1 MSLQRPLCGVI
12 FGDIAHSGVGAL
24 ALTVVEAKNAKPKER
39 DYKLADSAGLYLFVT
54 TKGAKSWRYKY
65 RQPGTGKEK
74 RLTFGLF
81 PDVSLSEARDR
92 RDAARAMVRAGK
104 DPQIEAEKER
114 AAAIAAAGATFKA
127 IAEEWMADESPGWSA
142 SHKDRVRFRLE
153 RDLYPTLGK
162 LPIADITGPMV
173 LRELRKIEKRGAIE
187 TAKRV
192 KGYIVAIFKRA
203 KSEHFI
209 GGDAVMS
216 VMDIGD
222 ALKPTPAGSKQPAL
236 TTVEELLELQQT
248 VERSNSDVKT
258 KIASRL
264 LALTVVRVGVLRQA
278 TWDEFEG
285 IDWDDPD
292 GCAPDALWRISAS
305 RMKLEVEDK
314 GNEAFG
320 HEVPLSR
327 QAVALLRVLHVIT
340 GRYQL
345 LFPGGKSWREAMS
358 DAALST
364 LYKRMAGGKYKGR
377 MVPHGWRSAFSTIM
391 NERAARL
398 RTDGDRMIIDMMLA
412 HVPKGMSASE
422 WAYNRARYLE
432 PRREL
437 GQAWADIITDGLPAP
452 VLPMQKGIAA

>member
-1 MSLQRPLCGVI
+1 MP
-12 FGDIAHSGVGAL
+12 
-24 ALTVVEAKNAKPKER
+24 LTVVEARNAKAAER
-39 DYKLADSAGLYLFVT
+39 DYKLADSAGLYLFIT
-54 TKGAKSWRYKY
+54 TKGAKSWRFKY
-65 RQPGTGKEK
+65 RYAGKEK

-92 RDAARAMVRAGK
+92 RDEAKAVLRAGK
-104 DPQIEAEKER
+104 DPIVEAEK
-114 AAAIAAAGATFKA
+114 AKHAQIAAAGATFKA
-127 IAEEWMADESPGWSA
+127 IAEEWMADESPRWSEA
-142 SHKDRVRFRLE
+142 HRTRVRFRLE
-153 RDLYPTLGK
+153 NDIYPSLGR

-173 LRELRKIEKRGAIE
+173 LRELRKIEKRGSIE

-192 KGYIVAIFKRA
+192 KGYISAIFERA
-203 KSEHFI
+203 EGEHYI
-209 GGDAVMS
+209 GGDS
-216 VMDIGD
+216 VLAISRLSK
-222 ALKPTPAGSKQPAL
+222 ALKPTPVGSKQPAL
-236 TTVEELLELQQT
+236 TSVPELLELQMA
-248 VERSNSDVKT
+248 VERSTSDLKT

-285 IDWDDPD
+285 IDWSKPD
-292 GCAPDALWRISAS
+292 APTPGALWRISAS

-320 HEVPLSR
+320 HEVPLPT
-327 QAVALLRVLHVIT
+327 QAVALLRVLHVMT
-340 GRYQL
+340 GKYQL

-391 NERAARL
+391 NERAAAQRS
-398 RTDGDRMIIDMMLA
+398 DGDRMIIDMMLA

-437 GQAWADIITDGLPAP
+437 GQAWADIITEGLPAP
-452 VLPMQKGIAA
+452 AL

>member
-1 MSLQRPLCGVI
+1 M
-12 FGDIAHSGVGAL
+12 
-24 ALTVVEAKNAKPKER
+24 ALTVVEARNAKAGER

-54 TKGAKSWRYKY
+54 KKGAKSWRYKY
-65 RQPGTGKEK
+65 RYAGKEK

-92 RDAARAMVRAGK
+92 RDEAKAMLRAGK
-104 DPQIEAEKER
+104 DPIVEAEK
-114 AAAIAAAGATFKA
+114 AKHAQIAAAGATFKA
-127 IAEEWMADESPGWSA
+127 IAEEWMADESPRWSEA
-142 SHKDRVRFRLE
+142 HRTRVRFRLE
-153 RDLYPTLGK
+153 NDIYPALGRM
-162 LPIADITGPMV
+162 PIADITGPMV
-173 LRELRKIEKRGAIE
+173 LRELRKIEKRGSIE

-192 KGYIVAIFKRA
+192 KGYISAIFERA
-203 KSEHFI
+203 EGEHYI
-209 GGDAVMS
+209 GGDS
-216 VMDIGD
+216 VLAISRLSK
-222 ALKPTPAGSKQPAL
+222 ALKPTPVGSKQPAL
-236 TTVEELLELQQT
+236 TTVPELLELQMA
-248 VERSNSDVKT
+248 VERSTSDLKT

-278 TWDEFEG
+278 TWDEFDG
-285 IDWDDPD
+285 IDWSKPD
-292 GCAPDALWRISAS
+292 APSPGALWRISAS

-320 HEVPLSR
+320 HEVPLPM
-327 QAVALLRVLHVIT
+327 QAVALLRVLHVMT
-340 GRYQL
+340 GKYQL

-391 NERAARL
+391 NERAAAQRS
-398 RTDGDRMIIDMMLA
+398 DGDRMIIDMMLA

-437 GQAWADIITDGLPAP
+437 GQAWADIITEGLPAP
-452 VLPMQKGIAA
+452 AL